1 MIEKII
7 KALNINV
14 TYTEKAYIPIT
25 AKRRARGAS
34 RWSYIEHRGE
44 ILLAKTATE
53 RTKFHEVGHIVNFM
67 LGNGNRISDQIGI
80 ESEKFADIMADA
92 IETLIKS
99 AKQEKE
105 D

>member
-7 KALNINV
+7 EALNLKV
-14 TYTEKAYIPIT
+14 TYTEKAYITIN
-25 AKRRARGAS
+25 KRRKARGAF
-34 RWSYIEHRGE
+34 RWNYMDNQGE
-44 ILLAKTATE
+44 ILLAKSSTE
-53 RTKFHEVGHIVNFM
+53 RTKLHEVGHAMNFI
-67 LGNGNRISDQIGI
+67 LGRGGKLSETIGI
-80 ESEKFADIMADA
+80 ESEKFADIMADS

>member
-7 KALNINV
+7 KALNIKV

-34 RWSYIEHRGE
+34 RWSYMEHRGE

-53 RTKFHEVGHIVNFM
+53 RTILHEIGHAVNFY
-67 LGNGNRISDQIGI
+67 LGNGSKYSDRIGI
-80 ESEKFADIMADA
+80 ESEQFANIVADV
-92 IETLIKS
+92 LFLCYSKDG
-99 AKQEKE
+99 QGKE
-105 D
+105 